1 MIDQLILIR
10 HGETVHNVAGIAQGW
25 NDSAL
30 SENGARQAER
40 LATRIASLNA
50 TELYSSPLGRALTT
64 AQRIAD
70 AASLEVTPLDD
81 LREMSYGEWEGKSFL
96 DVRRDYANDYERWIA
111 DADHPCPAG
120 ESHNDVKR
128 RMLRAFD
135 EIESRGNG
143 SGRRVVIVTHGTAIR
158 IGATAL
164 LNVPV
169 SAARQFAVDNASIN
183 VFIRRADRFVLKLW
197 NDTTHCGEA
206 FAT

>member
-1 MIDQLILIR
+1 VIDQLFLIR

-30 SENGARQAER
+30 SDNGTRQAER
-40 LATRIASLNA
+40 VAMRIAALKP
-50 TELYSSPLGRALTT
+50 TELYSSPLGRALST
-64 AQRIAD
+64 AQLIAD
-70 AASLEVTPLDD
+70 KAALDVTALDD
-81 LREMSYGEWEGKSFL
+81 LREMSYGQWEGKSFL
-96 DVRRDYANDYERWIA
+96 DVRRDYEHDYQRWIG
-111 DADHPCPAG
+111 DADHPCPDG
-120 ESHNDVKR
+120 ESHNDVLR
-128 RMLRAFD
+128 RMRRAFE

-143 SGRRVVIVTHGTAIR
+143 RGRRVVIVTHGTAIR

-164 LNVPV
+164 LNIPV

-183 VFIRRADRFVLKLW
+183 LFVWRADRFVLKFW

>member
-30 SENGARQAER
+30 SENGSRQAVR
-40 LATRIASLNA
+40 LAARIAALGAN
-50 TELYSSPLGRALTT
+50 ELYSSPLGRALTT

-120 ESHNDVKR
+120 ESHNDVLR
-128 RMLRAFD
+128 RMQRAFD

-143 SGRRVVIVTHGTAIR
+143 RGRRVVIVTHGTAIR

-164 LNVPV
+164 LQIPV

-183 VFIRRADRFVLKLW
+183 LFIRRAERFVLKTW
-197 NDTTHCGEA
+197 NDTTHCGDA
-206 FAT
+206 LAT